1 MFQLIQRG
9 QIYADMAGWP
19 VIIHSTTSEIVRY
32 WRQGRI
38 NTASIDRFNQ
48 DFEPLTHEEAQQIR
62 VELET
67 SEHIKKLRGMKYDR
81 DTQAGSAISVAGTVP
96 RPETQQRVG

>member
-9 QIYADMAGWP
+9 QIYADQHNWP

-38 NTASIDRFNQ
+38 NTASIDRFNN
-48 DFEPLTHEEAQQIR
+48 DFEYLDYHEARRIR
-62 VELET
+62 AELED
-67 SEHIKKLRGMKYDR
+67 SENIKHLRAMR
-81 DTQAGSAISVAGTVP
+81 VA
-96 RPETQQRVG
+96 

>member
-9 QIYADMAGWP
+9 QTYADQSGWP
-19 VIIHSTTSEIVRY
+19 VVIHSTTSQIVRY

-48 DFEPLTHEEAQQIR
+48 NFEHLDHHEAAQIR
-62 VELET
+62 AELET
-67 SEHIKKLRGMKYDR
+67 SEHIKSLRAMR
-81 DTQAGSAISVAGTVP
+81 AA
-96 RPETQQRVG
+96 